1 MTTMPRVLAT
11 SDDVNGVP
19 GKAGETAQ
27 THVWKGD
34 FGREYTDRNTL
45 EIDALEDLY
54 RKNYGLTRGKLNET
68 FLKDIP
74 VDASFL
80 EVGCNTGNQ
89 LLLLQQMGFS
99 NLSGIELQP
108 YALEIAK
115 SRCQG
120 VNLEQGSVLALPFA
134 DKSFDV
140 VYTSGVLIHISP
152 DDLPRA
158 MGEIHRCA
166 KTYIW
171 GMEYYSP
178 DVTEVNYRS
187 HAGLLWKMD
196 FARQYLQRFDLELV
210 AEQRIP
216 YLENQNVDAMFLLK
230 KKS

>member
-1 MTTMPRVLAT
+1 MTTSQAIVT
-11 SDDVNGVP
+11 KEEFSEVP
-19 GKAGETAQ
+19 AKAHETPQ
-27 THVWKGD
+27 TEVWKGN

-45 EIDALEDLY
+45 EIDALEALY
-54 RKNYGLTRGKLNET
+54 RKNYGLSRRELNET

-74 VDASFL
+74 ADASFL

-89 LLLLQQMGFS
+89 LLLLQRMGFRK
-99 NLSGIELQP
+99 LSGIELQP

-120 VNLEQGSVLALPFA
+120 VNLEQGSALALPYA
-134 DKSFDV
+134 DRSFDV

-158 MGEIHRCA
+158 MDEIHRCA
-166 KTYIW
+166 KNYIW

-178 DVTEVNYRS
+178 DMTEVNYRS
-187 HAGLLWKMD
+187 HDGLLWKMD

-210 AEQRIP
+210 LEQRIP